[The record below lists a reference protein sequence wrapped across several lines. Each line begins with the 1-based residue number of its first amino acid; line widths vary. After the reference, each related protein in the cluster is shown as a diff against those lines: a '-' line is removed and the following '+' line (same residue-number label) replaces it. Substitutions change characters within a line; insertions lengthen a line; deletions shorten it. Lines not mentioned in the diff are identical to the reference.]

1 MTRAQRIA
9 IALVLLITVAILL
22 ALFVPGGDDSNPT
35 ATSAPRSTSTATRVA
50 AQATNAPAATLQPGA
65 TGLFVEPDDGRAPIL
80 AEIDN
85 AKQSITLQIYLMSD
99 RQIIDAIKEAHKR
112 GIDVRI
118 LLDEHPFGGC
128 GNQPG
133 IYNEFEGAG
142 INIRWSNPVFT
153 FSHIKTFVI
162 DNRVALIMNLNLTK
176 SAFTRN
182 REFGIV
188 TTDPAAVQTAASI
201 FESDWERSE
210 EPDPGQLVVSPTN
223 SRTELLGLIN
233 GATKSLD
240 IYAEV
245 MRDRKVMDALFAAR
259 ERGVA
264 VRLIMTDDGDDGD
277 KERQELA
284 NAGVQV
290 GIAKSL
296 YIHAKMVLADNERLF
311 IGSENFTA
319 TSMDQNR
326 ELGIITTEPTAIAR
340 ANQVFDK
347 DFNAAR
353 KLT

>member
-1 MTRAQRIA
+1 
-9 IALVLLITVAILL
+9 
-22 ALFVPGGDDSNPT
+22 
-35 ATSAPRSTSTATRVA
+35 
-50 AQATNAPAATLQPGA
+50 
-65 TGLFVEPDDGRAPIL
+65 
-80 AEIDN
+80 
-85 AKQSITLQIYLMSD
+85 
-99 RQIIDAIKEAHKR
+99 
-112 GIDVRI
+112 
-118 LLDEHPFGGC
+118 
-128 GNQPG
+128 
-133 IYNEFEGAG
+133 
-142 INIRWSNPVFT
+142 
-153 FSHIKTFVI
+153 
-162 DNRVALIMNLNLTK
+162 
-176 SAFTRN
+176 
-182 REFGIV
+182 
-188 TTDPAAVQTAASI
+188 
-201 FESDWERSE
+201 
-210 EPDPGQLVVSPTN
+210 
-223 SRTELLGLIN
+223 LIN

-284 NAGVQV
+284 NAGVRV
-290 GIAKSL
+290 VIAKSL